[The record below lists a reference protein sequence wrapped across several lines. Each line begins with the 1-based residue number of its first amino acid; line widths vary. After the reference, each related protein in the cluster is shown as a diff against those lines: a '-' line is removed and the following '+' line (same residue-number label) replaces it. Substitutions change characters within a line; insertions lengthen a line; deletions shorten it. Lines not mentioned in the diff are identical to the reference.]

1 MNDKGPSPPGMDFGG
16 PPGLSGHPGLG
27 SAYRVW
33 VPLVDSPARSGAL
46 RGYDQRAPPDW
57 NGSPDSISLVIPA
70 YNEGE
75 RLEKSLKEYLP
86 VLETLGIP
94 YEVIVISDGSDF
106 TPEVARR
113 YQARGV
119 RCYTYSQK
127 LGRGGA
133 ILEGFRK
140 SRFELIAFADAD
152 GSVPGTDFRRLVR
165 LAMGGMPA
173 VVASRRLEPKM
184 VAVPEPPLRR
194 SVGFVWATLVKLVLG
209 VQLEDSQCGMKVFSK
224 SVVRDVILR
233 RLTVT
238 NRTFEV
244 AMMFHVARAG
254 VPVCEVP
261 VRYVHDFD
269 SRMPI
274 AKAVP
279 VMFLTLMGVSLANL
293 LESRGLPPPKF
304 LVGLNSRFAS
314 V

>member
-1 MNDKGPSPPGMDFGG
+1 MNDKGPFPTALDFGG
-16 PPGLSGHPGLG
+16 PQIAGYDGVGSG
-27 SAYRVW
+27 YRVW
-33 VPLVDSPARSGAL
+33 VPSWVDSSVRPGFL
-46 RGYDQRAPPDW
+46 RGYGQTTPPEW
-57 NGSPDSISLVIPA
+57 NASPDSISLVIPA

-75 RLEKSLKEYLP
+75 RLEKSLAEYLP
-86 VLETLGIP
+86 VLEALGVP
-94 YEVIVISDGSDF
+94 YEVIVIADGSDH
-106 TPEVARR
+106 TPEVARK
-113 YQARGV
+113 YGARGV
-119 RCYTYSQK
+119 RCYTYPDK

-152 GSVPGTDFRRLVR
+152 GSVPGADFKQMAR
-165 LAMGGMPA
+165 LALGGMPA

-184 VAVPEPPLRR
+184 VSVPEPPLRR

-209 VQLEDSQCGMKVFSK
+209 VQLEDSQCGLKVFSR
-224 SVVRDVILR
+224 SVVQDVILR

-254 VPVCEVP
+254 IPVCEFP

-279 VMFLTLMGVSLANL
+279 VMFLTLMGVALANM
-293 LESRGLPPPKF
+293 LEVRGLKPPKF
-304 LVGLNSRFAS
+304 IVGLNSRFAA

>member
-1 MNDKGPSPPGMDFGG
+1 MNDKGPFPTAIEFGG
-16 PPGLSGHPGLG
+16 PQFAGFSGMG

-33 VPLVDSPARSGAL
+33 SPLNETVARPDLMGGFSRSGPL
-46 RGYDQRAPPDW
+46 DW
-57 NGSPDSISLVIPA
+57 NPSPDSISLVIPA
-70 YNEGE
+70 YNEGA

-86 VLETLGIP
+86 VLEALGVP
-94 YEVIVISDGSDF
+94 YEVLVIADGSDH
-106 TPEVARR
+106 TPEVAQKYRSH
-113 YQARGV
+113 GV
-119 RCYTYSQK
+119 RCYTYSNK

-140 SRFELIAFADAD
+140 AKFDLIAFADAD
-152 GSVPGTDFRRLVR
+152 GSVPGSDFDQMIR
-165 LAMGGMPA
+165 LALGGMPA

-209 VQLEDSQCGMKVFSK
+209 VQLEDSQCGLKVFSR
-224 SVVRDVILR
+224 SVVKDVILR

-254 VPVCEVP
+254 VPVCEFP

-274 AKAVP
+274 TKAVP
-279 VMFLTLMGVSLANL
+279 VMFLTLMGVALANM
-293 LESRGLPPPKF
+293 LEVRGMRPPKF
-304 LVGLNSRFAS
+304 IVGLNSRFSS